1 MILHSNFIFSS
12 DDLASTVIH
21 RRHTFRVSKVQ
32 AQRVIKNAS
41 INIIWYTVLVD
52 IIEDSVE
59 PESASD
65 SEDVDLDAALSWVVS
80 GAILR
85 NAYANEE
92 KWLSNIGAISVAI
105 GQTPSTPFLEGLVE
119 IDPDHAD
126 TSSMRD

>member
-1 MILHSNFIFSS
+1 
-12 DDLASTVIH
+12 
-21 RRHTFRVSKVQ
+21 
-32 AQRVIKNAS
+32 
-41 INIIWYTVLVD
+41 
-52 IIEDSVE
+52 VE

-80 GAILR
+80 GTILR
-85 NAYANEE
+85 NAYTNEE